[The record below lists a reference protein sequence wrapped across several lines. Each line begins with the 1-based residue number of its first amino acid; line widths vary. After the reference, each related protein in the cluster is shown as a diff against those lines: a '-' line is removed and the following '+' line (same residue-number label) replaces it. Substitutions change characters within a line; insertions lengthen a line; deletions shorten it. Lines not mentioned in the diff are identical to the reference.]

1 MTGRISVDRRSPED
15 FGPWCRSRE
24 AADDPRTTTKESLM
38 SVRLLR
44 KDPPRAVD
52 DSERVALVDAALAS
66 LSHRE
71 FVTGREA
78 TEIFRDL
85 RARLG
90 DAGTSVVDVLDT
102 AVREYDRDGIWG
114 TPTLADA
121 LLDLRLLTAAAP
133 SASPTE

>member
-1 MTGRISVDRRSPED
+1 
-15 FGPWCRSRE
+15 
-24 AADDPRTTTKESLM
+24 M

-44 KDPPRAVD
+44 KDPPPAVD
-52 DSERVALVDAALAS
+52 DSERVGLIDAALAS

-71 FVTGREA
+71 FVTGKEA

-90 DAGTSVVDVLDT
+90 DAGTSVVDFLDT